1 VRDQLIVISVVLGS
15 IVAAGFLQPRTA
27 PVAPS
32 CPTTNPIRAD
42 LRTSDRPIRVLFIG
56 NSLVY
61 VNDLPGMLQ
70 AMAQTSV
77 PRIRSDKVAI
87 PDATLQE
94 QWERGD
100 ALRAIRNGA
109 WDYVVLQE
117 RSGLLFTDRPRMAHY
132 VQLFDTE
139 IRRQGAQTILF
150 MTWADEGRQTDGIE
164 IARAY
169 AEAAASTCGAIVAP
183 VGIAF
188 QTAEAEH
195 PTETLYASDKHH
207 AGPAGTYLA
216 AAVFYRLFE
225 GAPLL
230 KVRPTLA
237 SVGARARL
245 SDREVDFL
253 LDVAEKVNVP
263 TPRR

>member
-1 VRDQLIVISVVLGS
+1 MRDQLIVMSVVLGS
-15 IVAAGFLQPRTA
+15 IVAAGFLQPRMA

-32 CPTTNPIRAD
+32 CPTTNPIHAD
-42 LRTSDRPIRVLFIG
+42 IRSSDRPIRVLFIG

-77 PRIRSDKVAI
+77 PQIRSEKVAI
-87 PDATLQE
+87 PDASLQE

-100 ALRAIRNGA
+100 ALRAIRSSA

-117 RSGLLFTDRPRMAHY
+117 RSGLLFTDRPRMAYY
-132 VQLFDTE
+132 VQLFDKE

-150 MTWADEGRQTDGIE
+150 MTWADEDRQEDEIE

-195 PTETLYASDKHH
+195 PAETLYYGDKHH

-225 GAPLL
+225 GASFL

-237 SVGARARL
+237 SVGAGVRL
-245 SDREVDFL
+245 PDKEVDFL

-263 TPRR
+263 TAWR